1 MLNIGAE
8 FEKYNQRVKD
18 EEQKYAN
25 TEVKIENYNFPH
37 IYLSDGEIEEF
48 NSLCDK
54 LGVDLKVV
62 PITDYM
68 NLNSPEKNPNENK
81 DEDDDEESEYARME
95 RVDKV
100 MNYLGTHFLPDMD
113 KNKLIMDK
121 DEDFIMNEVN
131 NYIGKKQQRNFF
143 EHTHM
148 STQKNNENNELSNLS
163 ENNKGK
169 KSITRKKRQN
179 KTDEEIDND
188 YLMKDSE
195 KKISKKKN
203 ICKNDS
209 NLQENFNFFFKKIT
223 DTVQE
228 QENDKKRKAP
238 LINEILE
245 KSQLLTPE
253 DLQELAKKKHISVI
267 NDINLSENDLKKR
280 DVRKLDDILVD
291 INFNSNVSKLK
302 NEKREN
308 IKKIKQRKNLVNQ
321 SILAYMENKK
331 MKEQKKLKNTQ
342 ATSKE
347 KSNNNN
353 MNSDIDSDSDD
364 ESI

>member
-1 MLNIGAE
+1 MLNIEAE

-37 IYLSDGEIEEF
+37 IYLTDTEIEEF

-68 NLNSPEKNPNENK
+68 NLNSPEKNPNENM
-81 DEDDDEESEYARME
+81 DEEDDEESEYARME

-113 KNKLIMDK
+113 KNKLIMEK
-121 DEDFIMNEVN
+121 DEDYIMKEVN

-143 EHTHM
+143 EHTRFNVH
-148 STQKNNENNELSNLS
+148 KNNENNELNNLS

-169 KSITRKKRQN
+169 KSIRKKRKN
-179 KTDEEIDND
+179 KNDEEIDDD
-188 YLMKDSE
+188 YIMKDSE
-195 KKISKKKN
+195 KKLSKKKN
-203 ICKNDS
+203 NCKNDK
-209 NLQENFNFFFKKIT
+209 NLQENFKVFFKKIT
-223 DTVQE
+223 ETRQE
-228 QENDKKRKAP
+228 QEDDEKRKAP

-253 DLQELAKKKHISVI
+253 DLQALAKKKHISVI

-302 NEKREN
+302 NEKQEN
-308 IKKIKQRKNLVNQ
+308 IKKIKKRKNLENQ

-331 MKEQKKLKNTQ
+331 MKEQKKLENAQ
-342 ATSKE
+342 NIPKE

-353 MNSDIDSDSDD
+353 LNSDIDSDSDD